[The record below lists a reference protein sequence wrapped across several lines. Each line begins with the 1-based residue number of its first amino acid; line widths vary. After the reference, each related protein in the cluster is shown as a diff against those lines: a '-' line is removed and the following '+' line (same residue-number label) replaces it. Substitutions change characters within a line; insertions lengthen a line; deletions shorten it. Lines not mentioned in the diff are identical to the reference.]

1 MFVEL
6 MQALFSVMPET
17 AQQPM
22 TDFRRL
28 CLEAEE
34 SKELDAAPNNMDD
47 GQQPGDPYAGEIKRL
62 GTEYGPLI
70 EGQHL
75 TVQLQDLLALVPRA
89 RRRILLK
96 DNTSRFNYKI
106 CWDCSPGQEGE
117 SMPITVW
124 SRNWPT
130 EV

>member
-1 MFVEL
+1 

-28 CLEAEE
+28 CLEDEE
-34 SKELDAAPNNMDD
+34 NKEKDAAPGDMDD
-47 GQQPGDPYAGEIKRL
+47 GQQPGNPYADEIKKL
-62 GTEYGPLI
+62 EAEYGPLI

-89 RRRILLK
+89 RRRIDAYNGLVK
-96 DNTSRFNYKI
+96 DLANRGVTLTIKSRK
-106 CWDCSPGQEGE
+106 SK
-117 SMPITVW
+117 
-124 SRNWPT
+124 
-130 EV
+130 

>member
-1 MFVEL
+1 MFLEL
-6 MQALFSVMPET
+6 LQALFSTMPET

-22 TDFRRL
+22 TDFRRS

-75 TVQLQDLLALVPRA
+75 TVQLQDLLAIIPRA
-89 RRRILLK
+89 RRRITAYNGLVKELANRGVTLTIK
-96 DNTSRFNYKI
+96 SRK
-106 CWDCSPGQEGE
+106 SK
-117 SMPITVW
+117 
-124 SRNWPT
+124 
-130 EV
+130 

>member
-6 MQALFSVMPET
+6 MQALFSTIPET

-34 SKELDAAPNNMDD
+34 KSEPNAATADMDD
-47 GQQPGDPYAGEIKRL
+47 RQQSENPYTGEIKRL
-62 GTEYGPLI
+62 EDEYGPLM

-75 TVQLQDLLALVPRA
+75 TIQLQDLLVLIPRA
-89 RRRILLK
+89 RKRIDAYKGLIKQLANRGVTLTIK
-96 DNTSRFNYKI
+96 SRK
-106 CWDCSPGQEGE
+106 
-117 SMPITVW
+117 TK
-124 SRNWPT
+124 
-130 EV
+130 

>member
-1 MFVEL
+1 MIQL
-6 MQALFSVMPET
+6 LQALFSVMPET

-34 SKELDAAPNNMDD
+34 SKELDAAPDNMDD
-47 GQQPGDPYAGEIKRL
+47 GQQPGNPYADEIKRP
-62 GTEYGPLI
+62 EDEFGPLI

-89 RRRILLK
+89 RRRIDAYNGLVK
-96 DNTSRFNYKI
+96 DLANRGVTLTIKSRK
-106 CWDCSPGQEGE
+106 SK
-117 SMPITVW
+117 
-124 SRNWPT
+124 
-130 EV
+130 